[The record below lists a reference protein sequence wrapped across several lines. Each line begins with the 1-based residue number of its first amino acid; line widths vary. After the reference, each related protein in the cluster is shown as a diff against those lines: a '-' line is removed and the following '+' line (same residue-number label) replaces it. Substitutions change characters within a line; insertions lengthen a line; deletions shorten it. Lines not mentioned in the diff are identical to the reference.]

1 MRAVIIA
8 TDEFEDRE
16 LTYPYSRLQEA
27 GYDVDIAV
35 PARDRQYWFDH
46 SVDEPLDLAGEEPRE
61 ITGKHEHVFTGDVF
75 IEELEVDNYDVAIVP
90 GGASPELLR
99 TYAPVAAE
107 FIREF
112 DAAGGTIGSIC
123 HGPQLLISAEIVDQ
137 RRITSVWRVG
147 ADLENAGAEFIDES
161 VVVDD
166 NLVTSRVPKDL
177 PDLMREVLK
186 VAES

>member
-35 PARDRQYWFDH
+35 PARDRQYWFEN
-46 SVDEPLDLAGEEPRE
+46 STSEPLDLSDEEPRE
-61 ITGKHEHVFTGDVF
+61 ITGKHEHVFKGDVF
-75 IEELEVDNYDVAIVP
+75 IEELDVDDYDVAIVP

-99 TYAPVAAE
+99 TYAPASAE
-107 FIREF
+107 FLQEF
-112 DAAGGTIGSIC
+112 DAAGKTIGSIC
-123 HGPQLLISAEIVDQ
+123 HGPQLLISANVVEGRPV
-137 RRITSVWRVG
+137 TAVWRVG
-147 ADLENAGAEFIDES
+147 PDLENAGAEFVDEA

-177 PDLMREVLK
+177 PDLMREVIK
-186 VAES
+186 VADA